1 MEEVRR
7 RDIGSDV
14 ELRKNC
20 SENNLQV
27 DGWDDKLSKKYSS
40 RSRSSTL

>member
-14 ELRKNC
+14 ELPENC
-20 SENNLQV
+20 SENNPQV
-27 DGWDDKLSKKYSS
+27 DGWDD
-40 RSRSSTL
+40 